1 MKNNQR
7 GMYKLK
13 NFGIYSPED
22 VDATP
27 VALHV
32 AKRVLTLPLYADL
45 SMEDVDRIRKI
56 VLEQKL

>member
-1 MKNNQR
+1 MHE
-7 GMYKLK
+7 LE
-13 NFGIYSPED
+13 NFVIHGAED

-45 SMEDVDRIRKI
+45 SMEDVDRICKI

>member
-1 MKNNQR
+1 MHE
-7 GMYKLK
+7 LE
-13 NFGIYSPED
+13 NFVIHGAED

-32 AKRVLTLPLYADL
+32 AKRVLTLPLYADF
-45 SMEDVDRIRKI
+45 SMEDVDRICKI

>member
-1 MKNNQR
+1 MRNNQLGNAR
-7 GMYKLK
+7 TG
-13 NFGIYSPED
+13 NFGIHDSED

-45 SMEDVDRIRKI
+45 SMEDVDRICKI

>member
-1 MKNNQR
+1 MHE
-7 GMYKLK
+7 LE
-13 NFGIYSPED
+13 NFGIHGAED

-32 AKRVLTLPLYADL
+32 TKRMLTLPLYADL
-45 SMEDVDRIRKI
+45 SMEDVDHICKI